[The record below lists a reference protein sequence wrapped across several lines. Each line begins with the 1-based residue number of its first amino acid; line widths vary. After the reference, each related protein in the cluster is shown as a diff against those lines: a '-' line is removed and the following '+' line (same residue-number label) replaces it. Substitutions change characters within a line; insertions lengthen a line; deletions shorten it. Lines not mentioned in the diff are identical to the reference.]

1 MALSNLVYIDAN
13 GYHYPDY
20 PTVLTWYQDQYK
32 AIFGADIY
40 IDPDSQDGQ
49 LLALYAISSY
59 DMMAMGAMLFNSFS
73 PQFAQGMQLSK
84 NVKINGISRLEATF
98 STVDLKIVGAA
109 GTVIN
114 SGQVEDA
121 TGNKWNLPTIVTIP
135 LAGEISVTAIS
146 DVGGAITAGSG
157 TITIISTPTLGW
169 QTVTNLLAATSGRDA
184 ETDSELRTRQRTSTA
199 QPSQTVFEGV
209 LGGVLNID
217 GVTKAALYENDTDLT
232 DTNGLPPHSIST
244 VVKGGDTQ
252 TIGEIVSLR
261 KTIGCG
267 TYGTTAV
274 NVVDT
279 MGVLNIINFYRPTE
293 TAIKVNITVQALI
306 GWSSSYIADIQN
318 AIIAHIEALDI
329 GEDVIFV
336 KLYVPA
342 NLAGTT
348 AFETFDITALTI
360 AKNAGVFGT
369 TNIALSFNE
378 LATIASTD
386 IVVTVI

>member
-1 MALSNLVYIDAN
+1 MALSDLVYIDAN

-32 AIFGADIY
+32 AVFGADIY

-49 LLALYAISSY
+49 LIAIYAMSAY

-114 SGQVEDA
+114 SGQAEDA

-135 LAGEISVTAIS
+135 LAGEIIVTAIS
-146 DVGGAITAGSG
+146 AVGGAITAGSG

-184 ETDSELRTRQRTSTA
+184 ETDAELRLRQRTSTA

-232 DTNGLPPHSIST
+232 DSNGLPPHSISA
-244 VVKGGDTQ
+244 VVNGGDTQ
-252 TIGEIVSLR
+252 TIGEIVALR

-279 MGVLNIINFYRPTE
+279 MGVLNVINFYRPTE
-293 TAIKVNITVQALI
+293 AAIKVNITVQALI

-318 AIIAHIEALDI
+318 AIIAHIQSLDI

-348 AFETFDITALTI
+348 AFETFDITAMTI
-360 AKNAGVFGT
+360 AKDAGLFGT
-369 TNIALSFNE
+369 TNIALAFNE
-378 LATIASTD
+378 LATVASTD